1 MSVTIDPNSK
11 HRFTTAKE
19 EGCRSPL
26 THTPNIGFRH
36 PKKKGVGHQRP
47 ELQTS
52 VYDIQGRR
60 VSVTIGPNPKHQFT
74 TSKKERCRKERPGV
88 CHRSL
93 QDMDCPHF
101 LYLRPSFMC
110 LHGLSSIPVPTTE
123 FYVLTWIV
131 HLSCTYDRI
140 LCAYMDCPHFLYL
153 RHRVLC
159 AYMDCPPFLGL
170 RLSFIFLHGLSTF
183 PGPTTVL
190 CACMD
195 CPPFLYL
202 RQSFMCLH
210 PRLFRV
216 VD

>member
-26 THTPNIGFRH
+26 TQTPNIGFRH

-110 LHGLSSIPVPTTE
+110 LHGLSSFPVPTTPSFMCLHGLSSFPGPTTEFYFLTGIVHLSWTYDSFMCLYGLSTFPVPTTE
-123 FYVLTWIV
+123 FHVL
-131 HLSCTYDRI
+131 
-140 LCAYMDCPHFLYL
+140 A
-153 RHRVLC
+153 
-159 AYMDCPPFLGL
+159 
-170 RLSFIFLHGLSTF
+170 
-183 PGPTTVL
+183 PTLV
-190 CACMD
+190 
-195 CPPFLYL
+195 
-202 RQSFMCLH
+202 
-210 PRLFRV
+210 PRC
-216 VD
+216 